1 MKQFN
6 IQCSRCGSRKRVR
19 KDNFIRTSYDWCSG
33 GSTLICPKCADEC
46 RLITCREQ
54 TLENMVREMFRA
66 SEHVEEL

>member
-19 KDNFIRTSYDWCSG
+19 KDNFIRTSYDWQSG
-33 GSTLICPKCADEC
+33 GNTLICPKCADVC
-46 RLITCREQ
+46 RIITSREQ
-54 TLENMVREMFRA
+54 TIENMVREMFRA